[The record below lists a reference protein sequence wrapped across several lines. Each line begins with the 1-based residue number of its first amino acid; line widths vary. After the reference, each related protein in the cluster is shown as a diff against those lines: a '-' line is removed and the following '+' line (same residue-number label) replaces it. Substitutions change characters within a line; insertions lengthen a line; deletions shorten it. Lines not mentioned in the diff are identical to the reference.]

1 MYFCMFG
8 YEDGG
13 SRKVGNISKAAR
25 IYIARLRLSVKQTK
39 KEERRKH
46 VPEFVTYRDMTIL

>member
-1 MYFCMFG
+1 
-8 YEDGG
+8 
-13 SRKVGNISKAAR
+13 VGNISKAAR